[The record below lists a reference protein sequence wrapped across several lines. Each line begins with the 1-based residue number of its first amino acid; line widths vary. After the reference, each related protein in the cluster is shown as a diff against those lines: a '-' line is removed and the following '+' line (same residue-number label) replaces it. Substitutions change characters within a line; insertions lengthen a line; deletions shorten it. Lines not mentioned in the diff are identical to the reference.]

1 MFILPSSSFSDLGP
15 GELHYRTSTLSRI
28 EPAGKLQVGHPSGL
42 WKLLLK
48 VNSPSLDR
56 DKKLYRTRLRIDPL
70 VAVIRKM

>member
-1 MFILPSSSFSDLGP
+1 MFILPRLSFCDLGP

-28 EPAGKLQVGHPSGL
+28 EPAGKLQVGHPLGL

-48 VNSPSLDR
+48 VNSRGPGG
-56 DKKLYRTRLRIDPL
+56 DKKLYRTPLRAVPQ